1 MDGKREMP
9 DRELLFSVTREDFE
23 LQTFRAGGK
32 GGQGQNKRSTGVRL
46 IHKASGARGEARD
59 ERSFD
64 QNRKNA
70 FLRLVETKEFKTWHK
85 IETARRLGY
94 AGEID
99 RYIQN
104 AMEPQHLMVEVKD
117 ANGRWVEWSN
127 EIVDP
132 WEAEEV
138 DTNLGR

>member
-1 MDGKREMP
+1 MAK
-9 DRELLFSVTREDFE
+9 ELLFSVTKDDFE

-85 IETARRLGY
+85 IETARRLGMFE
-94 AGEID
+94 AVD
-99 RYIQN
+99 QYISN
-104 AMEPQHLMVEVKD
+104 AMEPENLLVEIRDSSGK
-117 ANGRWVEWSN
+117 WVEASN
-127 EIVDP
+127 EFTDP
-132 WEAEEV
+132 WEA
-138 DTNLGR
+138 

>member
-1 MDGKREMP
+1 MERKP
-9 DRELLFSVTREDFE
+9 LVSVTKDDFE

-70 FLRLVETKEFKTWHK
+70 FHRLVESDVFKNWLK
-85 IETARRLGY
+85 IETSRALGQQV
-94 AGEID
+94 EIEE
-99 RYIQN
+99 QVKK
-104 AMEPQHLMVEVKD
+104 AMHPKNIRTEVKD
-117 ANGRWVEWSN
+117 ENGRWVELEN
-127 EIVDP
+127 
-132 WEAEEV
+132 
-138 DTNLGR
+138 GK

>member
-1 MDGKREMP
+1 MDNRKP
-9 DRELLFSVTREDFE
+9 LVSVTKDDFE

-70 FLRLVETKEFKTWHK
+70 FSRLVETKEFKNWLK
-85 IETARRLGY
+85 IETSRALGNEVAIEEQVRR
-94 AGEID
+94 
-99 RYIQN
+99 
-104 AMEPQHLMVEVKD
+104 AMNPKNIRTEVKD
-117 ANGRWVEWSN
+117 GNGRWVEPDGSEW
-127 EIVDP
+127 
-132 WEAEEV
+132 A
-138 DTNLGR
+138 

>member
-1 MDGKREMP
+1 M
-9 DRELLFSVTREDFE
+9 RELLFSVTKEDFE

-70 FLRLVETKEFKTWHK
+70 FLRLVETKEFKVWHK
-85 IETARRLGY
+85 IETARRLGR

-99 RYIQN
+99 QIVRN
-104 AMEPQHLMVEVKD
+104 AMEPQHLMIEVRD
-117 ANGRWVEWSN
+117 ERGRWVEVTN
-127 EIVDP
+127 EFIDP
-132 WEAEEV
+132 WSGDGE
-138 DTNLGR
+138 

>member
-1 MDGKREMP
+1 MNTSMT
-9 DRELLFSVTREDFE
+9 RELLFSVTKDDFE

-70 FLRLVETKEFKTWHK
+70 FLRLVETKEFKVWHK
-85 IETARRLGY
+85 IETSRRLGQY
-94 AGEID
+94 EAIDQYVLNALKPENLLIEIRD
-99 RYIQN
+99 R
-104 AMEPQHLMVEVKD
+104 
-117 ANGRWVEWSN
+117 NGKWIELSN
-127 EIVDP
+127 EIDDP
-132 WEAEEV
+132 WKEEE
-138 DTNLGR
+138 

>member
-1 MDGKREMP
+1 MDR
-9 DRELLFSVTREDFE
+9 DRKPLVSVTKDDFE

-70 FLRLVETKEFKTWHK
+70 FIRLTETTAFKNWLK
-85 IETARRLGY
+85 IETSRALGH
-94 AGEID
+94 EIEIEEQVK
-99 RYIQN
+99 RAMSPKNIRTEIQ
-104 AMEPQHLMVEVKD
+104 E
-117 ANGRWVEWSN
+117 NGKWVPIE
-127 EIVDP
+127 D
-132 WEAEEV
+132 
-138 DTNLGR
+138 

>member
-1 MDGKREMP
+1 MDNRKS
-9 DRELLFSVTREDFE
+9 LVSVTKDDFE

-70 FLRLVETKEFKTWHK
+70 FSRLVETKEFKNWLK
-85 IETARRLGY
+85 IETSRALGNEVAIEEQVRR
-94 AGEID
+94 
-99 RYIQN
+99 
-104 AMEPQHLMVEVKD
+104 AMNPKNIRTEVKD
-117 ANGRWVEWSN
+117 ENGRWVEPDGSEW
-127 EIVDP
+127 
-132 WEAEEV
+132 A
-138 DTNLGR
+138 

>member
-1 MDGKREMP
+1 MK
-9 DRELLFSVTREDFE
+9 ELLVSVTKDDFE

-70 FLRLVETKEFKTWHK
+70 FLRLVETKEFKAWLK
-85 IETARRLGY
+85 IETARKLGQLV
-94 AGEID
+94 EIEEQVKRAMD
-99 RYIQN
+99 PKNIRVEIQD
-104 AMEPQHLMVEVKD
+104 EK
-117 ANGRWVEWSN
+117 GRWVPE
-127 EIVDP
+127 
-132 WEAEEV
+132 
-138 DTNLGR
+138 

>member
-1 MDGKREMP
+1 MTTERKP
-9 DRELLFSVTREDFE
+9 LVSVTKDDFE

-70 FLRLVETKEFKTWHK
+70 FSRLVETKEFKNWLK
-85 IETARRLGY
+85 IETSRALGNEVAIEEQVRR
-94 AGEID
+94 
-99 RYIQN
+99 
-104 AMEPQHLMVEVKD
+104 AMNPKNIRTEVKD
-117 ANGRWVEWSN
+117 DNGRWVEPDGSEW
-127 EIVDP
+127 
-132 WEAEEV
+132 
-138 DTNLGR
+138 T

>member
-1 MDGKREMP
+1 MDERKP
-9 DRELLFSVTREDFE
+9 LVSVTKDDFE

-70 FLRLVETKEFKTWHK
+70 FLRLVESETFKNWLK
-85 IETARRLGY
+85 IETARALGHQV
-94 AGEID
+94 EVEESV
-99 RYIQN
+99 RK
-104 AMEPQHLMVEVKD
+104 AMLPKNIRTEVKD
-117 ANGRWVEWSN
+117 ENGRWIEFQ
-127 EIVDP
+127 
-132 WEAEEV
+132 
-138 DTNLGR
+138 

>member
-1 MDGKREMP
+1 M
-9 DRELLFSVTREDFE
+9 RELLFSVTKDDFE

-70 FLRLVETKEFKTWHK
+70 FLRLVETKEFKAWHK
-85 IETARRLGY
+85 IETARRLGMY
-94 AGEID
+94 QAVDQYVLNALKPENLLVEI
-99 RYIQN
+99 
-104 AMEPQHLMVEVKD
+104 KD
-117 ANGRWVEWSN
+117 ENGRWIELTN
-127 EIVDP
+127 EIKDP
-132 WEAEEV
+132 WQDEEV
-138 DTNLGR
+138 DTNLG

>member
-1 MDGKREMP
+1 MT
-9 DRELLFSVTREDFE
+9 RELLFSVTKDDFE

-46 IHKASGARGEARD
+46 IHKDSGARGEARD
-59 ERSFD
+59 QRSFD

-70 FLRLVETKEFKTWHK
+70 FLRLIETPTFKTWHK
-85 IETARRLGY
+85 IETARRLGR

-99 RYIQN
+99 QIVKN
-104 AMEPQHLMVEVKD
+104 AMEPQHLMIEVRD
-117 ANGRWVEWSN
+117 ERGRWVKMTN

-132 WEAEEV
+132 WEEEE
-138 DTNLGR
+138 DGTGNSLG

>member
-1 MDGKREMP
+1 MAERKP
-9 DRELLFSVTREDFE
+9 LVSVTKDDFE

-70 FLRLVETKEFKTWHK
+70 FLRLVESETFRNWLK
-85 IETARRLGY
+85 IETARALGQQV
-94 AGEID
+94 EIEE
-99 RYIQN
+99 RVRRAMLPQN
-104 AMEPQHLMVEVKD
+104 LRTEVKD
-117 ANGRWVEWSN
+117 DNGRWVADEQ
-127 EIVDP
+127 
-132 WEAEEV
+132 
-138 DTNLGR
+138 